1 MMNRLDAGGERDGLR
16 WNLLRVL
23 RHAAEDHIAQAHGHL
38 APGTSTPLGNYEQAG
53 PDASPEMEAPV
64 TSGQTGSEGP
74 RDQASEDR
82 FRDVVLEVAQ
92 SAFTLPM
99 DLMYHLETHRVPYAE
114 AVSMLERM
122 EEMGIVDA
130 VRNGVREVLVT
141 PERARE
147 ILDNLPTETR
157 ASQPEPQPQ
166 QRHSLVLTATETE
179 QPTEQPTGGTE
190 TTELPQ
196 RRRAKSPGEPSR
208 IAAAAAAR
216 SAASPAQRSD
226 APVTRDQFLA
236 QASRLRQRAEFA
248 RATATTP
255 AEERRAD
262 ILNKIADRAE
272 QSADDLSHGPGIE
285 RAPTS
290 GRVAVTAEA
299 FIAALQVHA
308 QARGEQIPN
317 GLLEGAMR
325 MAVDAGRQPPRA
337 GAAPTAA
344 SPRSRREADQQR
356 AEQHG
361 QERSSAPS
369 GVRRR

>member
-1 MMNRLDAGGERDGLR
+1 
-16 WNLLRVL
+16 
-23 RHAAEDHIAQAHGHL
+23 
-38 APGTSTPLGNYEQAG
+38 
-53 PDASPEMEAPV
+53 
-64 TSGQTGSEGP
+64 
-74 RDQASEDR
+74 
-82 FRDVVLEVAQ
+82 
-92 SAFTLPM
+92 
-99 DLMYHLETHRVPYAE
+99 
-114 AVSMLERM
+114 MLERM
-122 EEMGIVDA
+122 EEMGFVDA

-147 ILDNLPTETR
+147 ILDSLPTDR
-157 ASQPEPQPQ
+157 PASPPEPLPQ

-179 QPTEQPTGGTE
+179 QPAGGTE
-190 TTELPQ
+190 ATELPQ
-196 RRRAKSPGEPSR
+196 RRRAKAPGEPSR

-216 SAASPAQRSD
+216 SAAGPAVRID
-226 APVTRDQFLA
+226 APFTRDQFLA

-272 QSADDLSHGPGIE
+272 QSARALSHGPGTG
-285 RAPTS
+285 RGPTS

-317 GLLEGAMR
+317 GLLEGAMQ

-344 SPRSRREADQQR
+344 SPRRRREAAQQT
-356 AEQHG
+356 AEEHG
-361 QERSSAPS
+361 QERPSAPT